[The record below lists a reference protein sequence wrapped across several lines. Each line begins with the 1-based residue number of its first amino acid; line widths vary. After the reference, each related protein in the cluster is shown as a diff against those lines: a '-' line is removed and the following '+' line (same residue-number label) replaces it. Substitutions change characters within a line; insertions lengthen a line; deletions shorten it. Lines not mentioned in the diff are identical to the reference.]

1 MHRIA
6 ATFAMFA
13 FAQFVFAAPFQN
25 GSFEAGFPIT
35 SPEPCSVS
43 LPSGSTNLTGWTVI
57 LGNID
62 WFAPACGVQS
72 ATNGIAN
79 VDLVGNQMVGGIQ
92 QTFDTEPGY
101 VYEVRFDLNGN
112 FSGPP
117 VIKPDCDSHCSLLPT
132 GAGRSAPAG
141 A

>member
-6 ATFAMFA
+6 ATLAMFA
-13 FAQFVFAAPFQN
+13 FAHFVFAAPFQN

-62 WFAPACGVQS
+62 WVAPACGVPSQPDGV
-72 ATNGIAN
+72 ARG
-79 VDLVGNQMVGGIQ
+79 DLVGDQMAGGIQ
-92 QTFDTEPGY
+92 QPFDTEPGY

-112 FSGPP
+112 FGGPP
-117 VIKPDCDSHCSLLPT
+117 V
-132 GAGRSAPAG
+132 
-141 A
+141 